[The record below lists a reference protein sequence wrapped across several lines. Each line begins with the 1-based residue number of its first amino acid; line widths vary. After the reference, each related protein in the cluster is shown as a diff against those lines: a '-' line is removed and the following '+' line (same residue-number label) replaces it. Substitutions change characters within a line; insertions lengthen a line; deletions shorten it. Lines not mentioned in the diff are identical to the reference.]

1 MATLKDIAKLAKV
14 SQATVSRVLNQDP
27 TLSVGEATRHRILT
41 IAEDLGYQKHLKTL
55 NAPKVRHKIAV
66 IQWYTEQEE
75 LNDLYYHAIRLGIEE
90 RAQALQY
97 DIIRFF
103 NQEPEQ
109 LSEETIGIIAIG
121 KFSEVQIKHFSSC
134 HPNLVFVDSD
144 TLTKGY
150 HCVTT
155 DFDNAVVAVID
166 HFVKQGLT
174 KIGMIVGE
182 ERTSDDLELLID
194 PRFRTFRHYTN
205 ELGIYDNRCVF
216 VGPFS
221 ADSGYH
227 LMSQA
232 IDELGQY
239 LPKAFFIANDTLA
252 IGALRALQEANIKVP
267 QDVQLISFN
276 DTPITK
282 QVYPRLSSVTVF
294 TSEMGQTAVDVLNRQ
309 AINPRP
315 VATVTK
321 LGTQLT
327 LRDSSL

>member
-1 MATLKDIAKLAKV
+1 MTTLKDIAKLAKV

-109 LSEETIGIIAIG
+109 LPEETIGIIAIG

-166 HFVKQGLT
+166 HFMKQGLA

-182 ERTSDDLELLID
+182 EKTSDGLELLID

-205 ELGIYDNRCVF
+205 ELGIYDNRCIF

-221 ADSGYH
+221 VDSGYH

-232 IDELGQY
+232 IDELGQD

-252 IGALRALQEANIKVP
+252 IGALRALQEYNLKVP
-267 QDVQLISFN
+267 QNVQLISFN